1 MDENKELYLTKYKW
15 NMWYHEINDNNWSIN
30 SYKKICTINSL
41 ESFKY
46 YYNNIDTFIYGMF
59 FMMKE
64 DIIPLWED
72 EKNINGGIIT
82 YKITKKKVDLLWND
96 LSMYLIGNK
105 LCSDKNYEYI
115 NGISI
120 SPKINNC
127 IIKIWISDSRYLQK
141 IDLNKNIKLLENN
154 SPIYKTFNNTSY

>member
-1 MDENKELYLTKYKW
+1 
-15 NMWYHEINDNNWSIN
+15 MWYHEINNNNWSIE
-30 SYKKICTINSL
+30 SYKKICTIDSL

-46 YYNNIDTFIYGMF
+46 YYNKIDTFIYGMF
-59 FMMKE
+59 FLMK
-64 DIIPLWED
+64 DDTIPLWED

-82 YKITKKKVDLLWND
+82 YKITKKKVDLLWKD
-96 LSMYLIGNK
+96 LSTYLICNQ
-105 LCSDKNYEYI
+105 LCDDNNYKYI

-127 IIKIWISDSRYLQK
+127 IIKIWISNSKYLQK
-141 IDLNKNIKLLENN
+141 IDLNKNIKLLDNN